1 MQKKSW
7 NIGPGAAALLQV
19 RVRDGMVHKY
29 LYVCVC
35 VYIYI
40 YIYIYIIIII
50 ISCACALIALGG
62 MSLFPKRTEHAKA
75 SNKSRHP

>member
-1 MQKKSW
+1 MQKKAW
-7 NIGPGAAALLQV
+7 NIGPGAAALLHV

-29 LYVCVC
+29 LYVCVY

-40 YIYIYIIIII
+40 YYY
-50 ISCACALIALGG
+50 ISCACALNALSG
-62 MSLFPKRTEHAKA
+62 MSLFLKRTEHAKA